1 MGYLNKICKFIRRLC
16 TIWKLNQH
24 TTKGKN
30 PLSTFPKD
38 IVHYHYYDI
47 HIFHHSNFTIS
58 NSGCIKFRTFPLYS
72 TLCKNQILKS
82 QCNTKKFYQSMLKF
96 YKKITKNNLDGN
108 IPVRIK
114 TKETFFQKWFKI
126 KHYKTINNIYAYLCK
141 SFSIIGS

>member
-58 NSGCIKFRTFPLYS
+58 NSGCIQFPTFPLYS
-72 TLCKNQILKS
+72 TLCTTLLIRKRLKVIKLIFRKCPWFIKCLIM
-82 QCNTKKFYQSMLKF
+82 QVGHHLFTNLLHHV
-96 YKKITKNNLDGN
+96 KIYSIWCLDVHHQMDG
-108 IPVRIK
+108 P
-114 TKETFFQKWFKI
+114 
-126 KHYKTINNIYAYLCK
+126 
-141 SFSIIGS
+141 